1 MERLKQQGGSKQD
14 QEALMVAHQK
24 DVQTLV
30 NKMDTDK
37 LRMQSNLQER
47 LRRRRE
53 DKMADKEREVYEQL
67 EDSKR
72 EMAEKQRAETEKL
85 MADEVKQRI

>member
-1 MERLKQQGGSKQD
+1 
-14 QEALMVAHQK
+14 
-24 DVQTLV
+24 
-30 NKMDTDK
+30 
-37 LRMQSNLQER
+37 MQSNLQER

-85 MADEVKQRI
+85 MADEVKQRIYSTCTCWQSFGSTPNICLQVSHINLCKYIV